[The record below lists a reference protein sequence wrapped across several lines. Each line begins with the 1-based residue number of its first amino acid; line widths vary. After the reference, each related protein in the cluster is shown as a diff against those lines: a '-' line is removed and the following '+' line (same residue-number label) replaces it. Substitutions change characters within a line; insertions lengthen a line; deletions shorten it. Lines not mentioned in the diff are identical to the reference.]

1 MSEIGPEVDGDDSD
15 LKECLLETLKADGTL
30 KQIQDQLSAAVY
42 AAFYRQTTQ
51 PVKRTPSPLNV
62 LLSKQNGIAAV
73 SLLVDFLQSFEL
85 KKTLNVLM
93 HETGLDESKLERRE
107 NLVQRYGLS
116 SISDK
121 SPVLPALMD
130 SFGNLSIE
138 PPQLSKA
145 VVLDQD
151 SDNEFDKP
159 IRNNGSIPGNLDNN
173 FSPSSGTLVTSK
185 DQRPQNRSPPHSID
199 STRQPSGFPRE
210 QTGYADTDK
219 NLSSDVHQSQ
229 QQFQWSSRRDLEKGD
244 EYAVTTNPP
253 DDRSASVAYDA
264 LLGSST
270 NDHLQETSRS
280 HHGTPFANTVAGVY
294 AIPHHSVIQTLS
306 PTVTLTLIQRPQQAD
321 FAHSLTSCHAAAP
334 SGWSCFQAVS
344 FSSFLLPLIFLSLP

>member
-62 LLSKQNGIAAV
+62 LLSKQN
-73 SLLVDFLQSFEL
+73 DFLQSFEL

-321 FAHSLTSCHAAAP
+321 FAHSLTSCR
-334 SGWSCFQAVS
+334 C
-344 FSSFLLPLIFLSLP
+344 